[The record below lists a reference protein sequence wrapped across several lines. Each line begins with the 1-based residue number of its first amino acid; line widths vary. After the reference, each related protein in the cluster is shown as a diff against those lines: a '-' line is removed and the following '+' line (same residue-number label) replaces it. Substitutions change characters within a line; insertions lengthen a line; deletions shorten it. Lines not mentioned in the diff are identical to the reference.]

1 MSGSG
6 KAKFKMHQQKALLVL
21 IACATVYGGIALL
34 FLIYCCRILIKCAT
48 KDHEEEENDP
58 KSAVTGFSEIEVSVC
73 VENKSKGNVNEG
85 FLVDVT
91 VEDNGAKTFSAVS
104 NVDQKEEDENKQK
117 PPLITNEEEG
127 QKDKN
132 PAA

>member
-1 MSGSG
+1 MY
-6 KAKFKMHQQKALLVL
+6 QQKALLVL

-58 KSAVTGFSEIEVSVC
+58 KSAATGFSEIEVSVC
-73 VENKSKGNVNEG
+73 VEKKSKGNVNEG

-91 VEDNGAKTFSAVS
+91 VEDDGAKTFSAVS
-104 NVDQKEEDENKQK
+104 NVDQKEEDDKQK
-117 PPLITNEEEG
+117 PPLTTNEEEG
-127 QKDKN
+127 QKDTN